1 MDNKIEKYVAP
12 EVCIVECQVEKGFA
26 TSNPIFEVEGDVE
39 SGSTRSTW
47 WSE

>member
-1 MDNKIEKYVAP
+1 MENIIEKYVAP

-26 TSNPIFEVEGDVE
+26 ASLEVEGEVE
-39 SGSTRSTW
+39 NGSTRSTW

>member
-1 MDNKIEKYVAP
+1 MENKIEKYVAP

-26 TSNPIFEVEGDVE
+26 TSLEVEGEVE
-39 SGSTRSTW
+39 NGSTRSTW